1 MKQILHDGSDADEE
15 ELFCAES
22 AECEKLV
29 EELTTAVVQEVA
41 LQHPITCVIYNICEL
56 SANSKLSKFAISVL
70 SDICQ
75 HLGINISDITVKR
88 KQPYVDM
95 LNAFC
100 NGCVYAKKQVCKV

>member
-1 MKQILHDGSDADEE
+1 MTVVMPMKKSYFVLRAQNVK
-15 ELFCAES
+15 
-22 AECEKLV
+22 KLV

-70 SDICQ
+70 SDICR